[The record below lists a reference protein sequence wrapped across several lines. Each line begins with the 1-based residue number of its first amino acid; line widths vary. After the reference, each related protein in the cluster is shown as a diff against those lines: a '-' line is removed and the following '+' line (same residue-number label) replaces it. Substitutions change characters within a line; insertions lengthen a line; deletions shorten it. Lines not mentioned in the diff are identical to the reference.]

1 MFLKKENVQSRDVV
15 SNSLSLRLIKP
26 PVNSFSYHCFL
37 NIHKYVH
44 DLRSLIR
51 IYSYCNLCR
60 DI

>member
-1 MFLKKENVQSRDVV
+1 MFLKKEDVQSRDVV
-15 SNSLSLRLIKP
+15 WNSLSLRLIKP
-26 PVNSFSYHCFL
+26 PVNSFSYHCTL

-44 DLRSLIR
+44 DFVNYFR